1 MTVGVLAWELEIVAA
16 RSLKQ
21 KRAVVRSV
29 TDRLRSRF
37 NLSVAETGHQD
48 TWQRA
53 EIAVCGV
60 SNDRRHLESLLDK
73 ADQLVDT
80 AAGARVIDSYRIFY

>member
-60 SNDRRHLESLLDK
+60 SNDRRHLESLLDR

-80 AAGARVIDSYRIFY
+80 TAGARVIDSYRIFY